1 MNKKLLLLLIP
12 LIILGFNC
20 KTNDEIY
27 YEDYSN
33 MGMPIPVL
41 LTPENGSVASENP
54 PTLTWERAQYVNYYQ
69 VQVSLDDSFNNSI
82 YDVEI
87 WKDEGTTAS
96 YTLNSALSP
105 ATYYWRVRTAADPGG

>member
-1 MNKKLLLLLIP
+1 MNKKLLLLLIT

-69 VQVSLDDSFNNSI
+69 IQVSSNDSFNGVT
-82 YDVEI
+82 YAEI
-87 WKDEGTTAS
+87 WKDEGATAS
-96 YTLNSALSP
+96 YTLDSALSP